1 MTRPGLFA
9 ARRYEKH
16 FAGRVHPERAER
28 IEPMIDM
35 GEQLERPDVKIYA
48 PREASVEEIALCH
61 HPGYVSA
68 VERTASMPRYDFDPD
83 THTSPDTYKTAALAV
98 GGVLTAVEIVA
109 DGAAPNAFAV

>member
-1 MTRPGLFA
+1 MNKTALIA
-9 ARRYEKH
+9 DRRYEKH

-28 IEPMIDM
+28 IEAMIDM
-35 GEQLERPDVKIYA
+35 AGHLERPDVKIYA

-98 GGVLTAVEIVA
+98 GGVSIAC
-109 DGAAPNAFAV
+109 